1 MSDKSKNNVVIIDY
15 GVGNL
20 LSVMRG
26 VEVCGV
32 NSVVTNCPDEIL
44 NADRLIL
51 PGVGAFS
58 DGMRG
63 LSDKKLIEPIKE
75 FVKKGRPFLGICLG
89 MQMILDESHEFG
101 INKGLGLIPGK
112 VLSIP
117 GKSVEGEKFKIPH
130 IGWTS
135 IRPGNNS
142 KDWQNT
148 ILQNTKKEDSVYF
161 VHSFYVLPKH
171 EENTL
176 ASCNYAGK
184 DLCAV
189 INNENIYGCQFH
201 PEKSGTVGIGI
212 LDFFCNEL

>member
-1 MSDKSKNNVVIIDY
+1 MLDKSKKNVVIIDY

-26 VEVCGV
+26 VEVCGA
-32 NSVVTNCPDEIL
+32 NPILTNCPDKIL

-51 PGVGAFS
+51 PGVGAFR
-58 DGMRG
+58 DGMKG
-63 LSDKKLIEPIKE
+63 LTDKNLIEPIKDY
-75 FVKKGRPFLGICLG
+75 VKKGRPFLGICLG

-101 INKGLGLIPGK
+101 IHKGLGLISGQ

-117 GKSVEGEKFKIPH
+117 RKSANEKNYKIPH
-130 IGWTS
+130 IGWNS
-135 IRPGNNS
+135 IRPDNKS
-142 KDWQNT
+142 KDWRNT
-148 ILQNTKKEDSVYF
+148 ILQNTEKGESVYF
-161 VHSFYVLPKH
+161 VHSFYAVPKN

-176 ASCNYAGK
+176 ASCKYAGK

-201 PEKSGTVGIGI
+201 PEKSGAVGIGI
-212 LDFFCNEL
+212 LEFFCNEL

>member
-1 MSDKSKNNVVIIDY
+1 MLDKSKNNVVIIDY

-26 VEVCGV
+26 VEICGAIP
-32 NSVVTNCPDEIL
+32 VVTNCPDKIS

-58 DGMRG
+58 EGMKG
-63 LSDKKLIEPIKE
+63 LSDKNLIEPIKDY
-75 FVKKGRPFLGICLG
+75 VLKGRPFLGICLG

-117 GKSVEGEKFKIPH
+117 SKSSEGQHFKIPH
-130 IGWTS
+130 VGWNS
-135 IRPGNNS
+135 IRPGKKS
-142 KDWQNT
+142 KDWQGT
-148 ILQNTKKEDSVYF
+148 ILQNTSKEDAVYF
-161 VHSFYVLPKH
+161 VHSFFALPEN
-171 EENTL
+171 EENAL
-176 ASCNYAGK
+176 ASCTYAGK
-184 DLCAV
+184 DFCAV
-189 INNENIYGCQFH
+189 IGNENIYGCQFH

-212 LDFFCNEL
+212 LDVFCNDL